1 MVSNSEVVSIALLR
15 NIHTTENL
23 NRSLERGICV
33 SFKFPIAC
41 MEAEKAFEVLLFFKR
56 VYLTEREYTSK
67 GSSGQRER
75 KKQAPH

>member
-1 MVSNSEVVSIALLR
+1 
-15 NIHTTENL
+15 
-23 NRSLERGICV
+23 
-33 SFKFPIAC
+33 